1 MENKGFK
8 KENVKQSINNNTKP
22 KTEKFKVNFKPKKD
36 ITMDVLDF
44 YNTKLK
50 KMHIIFTVIAIV
62 LYCIFF
68 FSTFSS
74 IRSGNYSLG
83 EGVVSQGFTSMVKD
97 TVLLD
102 LVVIVAGITPYCFL
116 SVIGLAQS
124 VMIVNT
130 LGVRYAL
137 GQSFMITC
145 LIGGLLQVIGIALC
159 VAVGVYYCRLATKKN
174 KYYHHSD
181 FGMDDLK
188 MQFYQIKKDEK
199 KTKELEKAKFEK
211 DKKIQ
216 ECNVKIPYFNFLVL
230 GVVAVVMQ
238 VVGIIIT
245 LI

>member
-1 MENKGFK
+1 MENNGFK

-74 IRSGNYSLG
+74 IRSGKFSIA
-83 EGVVSQGFTSMVKD
+83 EGVVSQGFTAMVKD
-97 TVLLD
+97 TILLD
-102 LVVIVAGITPYCFL
+102 IVVIIAGITPYCFL
-116 SVIGLAQS
+116 SIIGLAQS
-124 VMIVNT
+124 IVIINN
-130 LGVRYAL
+130 LAVRYAF
-137 GQSFMITC
+137 GQSLMLTC
-145 LIGGLLQVIGIALC
+145 LVGGLLQVIGIALC
-159 VAVGVYYCRLATKKN
+159 VAIGIYYCRLSTKKN

-199 KTKELEKAKFEK
+199 KAKELERAKIEK
-211 DKKIQ
+211 NKKIE

-230 GVVAVVMQ
+230 GVVAIVIQ